1 MAMAAYVVSD
11 VTTFTGAGGR
21 ASCSV
26 PTCRAMTS
34 RVIFVSISVGLVFM
48 RSNGPDSLKGD
59 LMVRR
64 SVGDSL
70 PLILSA
76 KENPLALPQR
86 EGGDELSRDH
96 PEIRG
101 LDVVV
106 PSTKDESLVQLVGR
120 ADEAAEARRPG
131 AGNLLLQREQ
141 LAAQCPFVV
150 H

>member
-11 VTTFTGAGGR
+11 VTTFTGAAGAPGR
-21 ASCSV
+21 AGDG
-26 PTCRAMTS
+26 PTTPSKRAMIDS
-34 RVIFVSISVGLVFM
+34 MSVGLVFM
-48 RSNGPDSLKGD
+48 RSNGPDRLKGD

-64 SVGDSL
+64 SIGDSL

-86 EGGDELSRDH
+86 ERGDELSRDH

-106 PSTKDESLVQLVGR
+106 TTTTNKVLVQL
-120 ADEAAEARRPG
+120 ADIAELASETRGPVV
-131 AGNLLLQREQ
+131 GNLFVQRGRVTA
-141 LAAQCPFVV
+141 LC
-150 H
+150 